1 MSHYYRLT
9 MSKVTSKYQVS
20 IPKTLAEKVG
30 LRVGDELE
38 WEEAA
43 GTLRARA
50 ATLPKAGFSVSER
63 LRLFDAATARQK
75 KRERMHRL
83 PRGSGR
89 GWSREDLYRR

>member
-1 MSHYYRLT
+1 MWYYYCLT

-30 LRVGDELE
+30 IRVGDELE

-50 ATLPKAGFSVSER
+50 ATLPKAGFPVSER
-63 LRLFDAATARQK
+63 LRLFDAATARQG
-75 KRERMHRL
+75 KRARRL
-83 PRGSGR
+83 PRGNSR
-89 GWSREDLYRR
+89 GWAREDLYRR

>member
-1 MSHYYRLT
+1 

-20 IPKTLAEKVG
+20 IPKSLAEKIG
-30 LRVGDELE
+30 IRVGDELE

-43 GTLRARA
+43 GTLRART
-50 ATLPKAGFSVSER
+50 ATLPKAGFPASER

-75 KRERMHRL
+75 KRERSHRI
-83 PRGSGR
+83 PPGGSR